1 MRRRHYTLKENLA
14 SLLIGLVIG
23 GLAAAGHAKS
33 TSNYQRYGVAT
44 IKTIKT
50 IETETQPCAHV
61 FYGGADNAR

>member
-44 IKTIKT
+44 IKTI
-50 IETETQPCAHV
+50 ETETQPCAHV

>member
-44 IKTIKT
+44 IKA